1 MKKLIVIFL
10 FCSFNTV
17 LFSQESKNIAISKSV
32 ITSFQKNEYTKIVQS
47 FDETMKTALP
57 AEKLKLVW
65 DDLNN
70 KCGKY
75 QKFSEITE
83 GKIPNYDIVY
93 ILCHFEKIN
102 LKMKT
107 VFNDK
112 NQIAGLFFL
121 PENQK

>member
-1 MKKLIVIFL
+1 MKKIYFLIL
-10 FCSFNTV
+10 LCSISFV
-17 LFSQESKNIAISKSV
+17 LFSQQNKNIDISKSV
-32 ITSFQKNEYTKIVQS
+32 ITSFQNNEYSKIVQY

-57 AEKLKLVW
+57 AEKLKLFW
-65 DDLNN
+65 DDLNIQ
-70 KCGKY
+70 CGKY

-83 GKIPNYDIVY
+83 GKIQNYDIVY
-93 ILCHFEKIN
+93 ILCHFEKMN

-112 NQIAGLFFL
+112 NQVAGLFFL